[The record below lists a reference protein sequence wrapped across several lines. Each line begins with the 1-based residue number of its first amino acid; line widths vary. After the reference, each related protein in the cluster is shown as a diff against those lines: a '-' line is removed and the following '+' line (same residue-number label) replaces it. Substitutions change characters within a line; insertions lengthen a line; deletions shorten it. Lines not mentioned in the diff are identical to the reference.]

1 MRPSEKLGALVSGC
15 DKILGSP
22 LAALTARSDAKSA
35 FLRYLAGTA
44 TIIRA
49 SVDLME
55 MTRDILRNDS
65 QKTESVFEDYLTS
78 HIEEEKFHFEWVCED
93 LRSIAGATASDL
105 IAESLTRACPN
116 VPGFAYYYI
125 RNVSPVGLLGYMF
138 AMESQPPNSQA
149 LLDISGRIGAE
160 SSAIRTLELHA
171 IADPE
176 HTQDLA
182 RIIDLVTVA
191 PEGIK
196 HLSLVAAQ
204 TCRTYFTAMMQEIE
218 ASDEAVAS
226 LL

>member
-1 MRPSEKLGALVSGC
+1 MRPSENLGALVSGC

-22 LAALTARSDAKSA
+22 LAAINSRHDAMSA

-55 MTRDILRNDS
+55 MTRDLLRNDAQRTS
-65 QKTESVFEDYLTS
+65 SVFDEYLAS
-78 HIEEEKFHFEWVCED
+78 HIKEERLHYEWICDD
-93 LRSIAGATASDL
+93 LESIAGSSASAL
-105 IAESLTRACPN
+105 IAKSLTRACPN

-125 RNVSPVGLLGYMF
+125 RNVSPIGLLGYMF

-149 LLDISGRIGAE
+149 LRDLSRRIGAGP
-160 SSAIRTLELHA
+160 SAFRTLELHA
-171 IADPE
+171 VADPE
-176 HTQDLA
+176 HTRDLSG
-182 RIIDLVTVA
+182 IIDLIAVDA
-191 PEGIK
+191 ESRN
-196 HLSLVAAQ
+196 HLALVAVQ

-226 LL
+226 PL